1 MLLELVLVSFG
12 VATFVSGISS
22 HYYLLTITGIVLYI
36 IGVVLASIKD
46 EKREQRLQ
54 YIEDSQDELL
64 ANLFNVLYAIL
75 KDECDKTDVPAEK
88 EDTHDK
94 KS

>member
-22 HYYLLTITGIVLYI
+22 HYYLLTITGIVLYST
-36 IGVVLASIKD
+36 GVVLASIKD
-46 EKREQRLQ
+46 EEREERLRD
-54 YIEDSQDELL
+54 IEDIQDEML
-64 ANLFNVLYAIL
+64 ANILYSVL
-75 KDECDKTDVPAEK
+75 KDECDKTDISAEK

>member
-12 VATFVSGISS
+12 VAAFVSGLTSQ
-22 HYYLLTITGIVLYI
+22 YTLLTIIGLVVYI
-36 IGVVLASIKD
+36 LGVTVTVVKD
-46 EKREQRLQ
+46 EEREQRLRD
-54 YIEDSQDELL
+54 IEDIQDEML
-64 ANLFNVLYAIL
+64 ANILYAVL
-75 KDECDKTDVPAEK
+75 KDECDKTDIPAE

>member
-12 VATFVSGISS
+12 VAAFVSGLTSQ
-22 HYYLLTITGIVLYI
+22 YTLLTIIGLVVYV
-36 IGVVLASIKD
+36 IGVTVTVIKD
-46 EKREQRLQ
+46 EEREQRLQ
-54 YIEDSQDELL
+54 DIEDSQDELL

-75 KDECDKTDVPAEK
+75 KDECDKTDIPAE

>member
-22 HYYLLTITGIVLYI
+22 HYYLLTITGIVLYS

-46 EKREQRLQ
+46 EKREERLRD
-54 YIEDSQDELL
+54 IEDIQDEML
-64 ANLFNVLYAIL
+64 ANILYTVL
-75 KDECDKTDVPAEK
+75 KDECDKTDIPAEK

>member
-12 VATFVSGISS
+12 AAAFVSSLFS
-22 HYYLLTITGIVLYI
+22 HYYIFMIIGIVLYI
-36 IGVVLASIKD
+36 IGVVMAAIKD
-46 EKREQRLQ
+46 QEREQRLRD
-54 YIEDSQDELL
+54 IEDIQDEMLT
-64 ANLFNVLYAIL
+64 NILYAVL
-75 KDECDKTDVPAEK
+75 KDECDNVNISEE

>member
-12 VATFVSGISS
+12 VATFVSGLTSQ
-22 HYYLLTITGIVLYI
+22 YTLLTIIGLVVYV
-36 IGVVLASIKD
+36 IGVTVTVVKD
-46 EKREQRLQ
+46 EEREERLRD
-54 YIEDSQDELL
+54 IEDIQDEML
-64 ANLFNVLYAIL
+64 ANILYTVL
-75 KDECDKTDVPAEK
+75 KDECDKTDISAEK

>member
-12 VATFVSGISS
+12 AAAFVSSLFS
-22 HYYLLTITGIVLYI
+22 HYSLFMIIGIVLYI
-36 IGVVLASIKD
+36 IGVVMAAIKD
-46 EKREQRLQ
+46 QEREQRLRD
-54 YIEDSQDELL
+54 IEDIQDEMLT
-64 ANLFNVLYAIL
+64 NILYAVL
-75 KDECDKTDVPAEK
+75 KDECDKVNISEE

>member
-12 VATFVSGISS
+12 VSTFVSGISS
-22 HYYLLTITGIVLYI
+22 HYYLLTITGIVLYTM
-36 IGVVLASIKD
+36 GVVLASIKD
-46 EKREQRLQ
+46 GKREQRLRD
-54 YIEDSQDELL
+54 IEDIQDEML
-64 ANLFNVLYAIL
+64 ANILYAVL
-75 KDECDKTDVPAEK
+75 KDECDKTDIPAEK

>member
-22 HYYLLTITGIVLYI
+22 HYYLLTITGIVLYS

-46 EKREQRLQ
+46 GKREQRLRD
-54 YIEDSQDELL
+54 IEDIQDEML
-64 ANLFNVLYAIL
+64 ANILYTVL
-75 KDECDKTDVPAEK
+75 KDECEKTDIPAEK

>member
-22 HYYLLTITGIVLYI
+22 HYYLLTITGIVLYS
-36 IGVVLASIKD
+36 IGVVMAAIKD
-46 EKREQRLQ
+46 QEREQRLRD
-54 YIEDSQDELL
+54 IEDIQDEML
-64 ANLFNVLYAIL
+64 ANILYTVL
-75 KDECDKTDVPAEK
+75 KDECEKTDIPDEK

>member
-12 VATFVSGISS
+12 VATLVSGISS
-22 HYYLLTITGIVLYI
+22 HYYLLTITGIVLYS

-46 EKREQRLQ
+46 EKREQRLRD
-54 YIEDSQDELL
+54 IEDIQDEML
-64 ANLFNVLYAIL
+64 ANALYAIL
-75 KDECDKTDVPAEK
+75 KDEYDKTDIPAE

>member
-22 HYYLLTITGIVLYI
+22 HYYLLTITGIVLYS

-46 EKREQRLQ
+46 EEREESLRD
-54 YIEDSQDELL
+54 IEDIQDEMLT
-64 ANLFNVLYAIL
+64 NILYVVL
-75 KDECDKTDVPAEK
+75 KDEYDKTAIPAEK